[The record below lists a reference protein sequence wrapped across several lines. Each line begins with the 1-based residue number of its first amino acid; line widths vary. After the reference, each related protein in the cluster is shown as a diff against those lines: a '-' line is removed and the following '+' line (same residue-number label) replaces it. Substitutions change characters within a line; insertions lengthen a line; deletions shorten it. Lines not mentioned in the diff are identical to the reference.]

1 MVKKRWMSM
10 MAIVLGLGGLGAAPA
25 LSHIPTAPPL
35 WALAQ
40 VGGGKS
46 SGAPT
51 ASSLYR
57 STDGGVDWSPLT
69 STFTGFSMPTMLTAT
84 DGFLSGVQ
92 TNGDPYYESTGDGG
106 VSWSRTKTKDLATLG
121 FLNASQGWRS
131 MTNMPIQ
138 GKVQWR
144 LLTTNNG
151 GRTWTPVLTRF
162 LPEVSV
168 TSAPFFISPTVG
180 WILDIIGPQWNVFRT
195 TNGGHSFTRL
205 TAQTLGGA
213 GESPVGIT
221 FTTKS
226 RGWTLVESIGAGG
239 AGLNALLTTN
249 DGGVHWTTDTG
260 LPKVPTVEHFDFLN
274 ATEGFVLTPM
284 KTVSTREGFTPYGTD
299 LYVTTNGGKTWS
311 LRYQSPGQT
320 LRNIVFVNA
329 NLAYAT
335 SLHSLLESTNG
346 GRAWRVVYRN
356 AGITFQALE
365 STNRISRL
373 SQ

>member
-1 MVKKRWMSM
+1 MASKRWMGMIAM
-10 MAIVLGLGGLGAAPA
+10 MLGLGGLGAAPA
-25 LSHIPTAPPL
+25 VSRVATAPPL
-35 WALAQ
+35 WALAEASGQ
-40 VGGGKS
+40 S
-46 SGAPT
+46 SGAPPT
-51 ASSLYR
+51 ASLYR
-57 STDGGVDWSPLT
+57 STDGGVDWSPVI
-69 STFTGFSMPTMLTAT
+69 SNFTGFSLPAMLTAK

-92 TNGDPYYESTGDGG
+92 TNDVPYYASTGDGG
-106 VSWSRTKTKDLATLG
+106 VSWARTKAKDLATLG

-151 GRTWTPVLTRF
+151 GRTWIPVLTRS

-168 TSAPFFISPTVG
+168 TSAPFFISPKVG

-195 TNGGHSFTRL
+195 TNGGRSFTRL
-205 TAQTLGGA
+205 TAKTLGGA
-213 GESPVGIT
+213 GVSPVGIT

-239 AGLNALLTTN
+239 AGLNELLTTN
-249 DGGVHWTTDTG
+249 DGGATWTADTG

-274 ATEGFVLTPM
+274 AADGFVLSPM
-284 KTVSTREGFTPYGTD
+284 KTVSTRQGFTPYGTR
-299 LYVTTNGGKTWS
+299 LYVTANGGQTWS
-311 LRYQSPGQT
+311 LRYQSPVRT

-335 SLHSLLESTNG
+335 SLHNVLESTNG
-346 GRAWRVVYRN
+346 GRAWTVVYRN
-356 AGITFQALE
+356 AHLSFQALE
-365 STNRISRL
+365 STNSISRL